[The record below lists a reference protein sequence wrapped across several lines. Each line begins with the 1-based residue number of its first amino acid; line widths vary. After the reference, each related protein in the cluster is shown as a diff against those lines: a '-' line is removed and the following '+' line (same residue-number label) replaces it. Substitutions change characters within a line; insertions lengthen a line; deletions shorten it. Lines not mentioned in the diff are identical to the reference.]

1 MNKPAIRDDRF
12 LSSEF
17 NETKWTSSSRNIGE
31 YIFRRISLDQSK
43 KELQKVRPRHIMSQ
57 LIINSKEIND
67 YVNDYLQMMDDRNK
81 NKKIKIEK
89 KQSKNTIARI

>member
-1 MNKPAIRDDRF
+1 
-12 LSSEF
+12 
-17 NETKWTSSSRNIGE
+17 
-31 YIFRRISLDQSK
+31 
-43 KELQKVRPRHIMSQ
+43 MSQ

-89 KQSKNTIARI
+89 KQSKITIARNNGELNVL